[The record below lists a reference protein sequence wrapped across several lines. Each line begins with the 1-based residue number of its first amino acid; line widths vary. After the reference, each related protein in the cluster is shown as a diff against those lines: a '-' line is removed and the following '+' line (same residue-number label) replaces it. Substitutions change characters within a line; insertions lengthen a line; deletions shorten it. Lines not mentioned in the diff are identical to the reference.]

1 MNISIIVEDNPI
13 SRAYIYYFYLNRL
26 KFNKIYLLNGPKFPL
41 INNKLKSL
49 MNFKKNN
56 FHAINFLKNHNIHD
70 LLRQIED
77 HFSLDYNFILKMF
90 EYENLQKVGGNL
102 VYINSFD
109 VNNSN
114 LIKYILKEDKD
125 CFILNTG
132 KQILNKILS
141 TNYKFL
147 HIHPGYLPYVKGADS
162 SIHMID
168 KFNQLGV
175 SSFLINRKID
185 EGEII
190 LRNKL
195 KLPKF
200 KFNDLK
206 RYSIKDQYRIWFSFI
221 DPAIRVSQLSSLLI
235 LLDSKKIKFIECAK
249 EDSKYYSFAE
259 DKLLSRVFGR
269 VFI

>member
-1 MNISIIVEDNPI
+1 
-13 SRAYIYYFYLNRL
+13 
-26 KFNKIYLLNGPKFPL
+26 
-41 INNKLKSL
+41 
-49 MNFKKNN
+49 
-56 FHAINFLKNHNIHD
+56 
-70 LLRQIED
+70 
-77 HFSLDYNFILKMF
+77 
-90 EYENLQKVGGNL
+90 
-102 VYINSFD
+102 
-109 VNNSN
+109 
-114 LIKYILKEDKD
+114 
-125 CFILNTG
+125 
-132 KQILNKILS
+132 
-141 TNYKFL
+141 
-147 HIHPGYLPYVKGADS
+147 
-162 SIHMID
+162 MID

-206 RYSIKDQYRIWFSFI
+206 RYSIKDQHRIWFSFI